1 MNMTCNAL
9 ESKTMKQEPSTMSGV
24 VVTKASPVVVRPLSP
39 ELELGTPPPPHDTVT
54 LSPFDRLVPPI
65 PATSLF
71 VFDRPIDEP
80 AETIRRGLS
89 RALAHYR
96 PFAGRL
102 DGAGGIIACTDD
114 GATFLAASA
123 SCPLREATA
132 AALQEM
138 DDLAVLYPGLLCR
151 DADPLLMVQVTEF
164 ACGGFVVGVTS
175 NHVVADG
182 AGMSQFLRAVA
193 DLARDGVAPPPSR
206 LLFPIRTW
214 DGGALCRSLPVP
226 VLAVPKWPATI
237 QQEPPPRLAR
247 LDVVVPYG
255 LIRHIKVGGFGTG
268 GEQCTALDAVMAVLW
283 RCRTR
288 AALSAA
294 ESPAPLKFVCN
305 MRTLAGAPAGMS
317 QFLRAVAELARD
329 GVALP
334 PPSPVRAWDGGSCRS
349 LPAPVLVVPKSP
361 ATIQHEPPPRL
372 ARLDV
377 VVPYGLIRH
386 IKAGGFGAGGEQCT
400 AQDAVMAVL
409 WRCRTRAALSAAGN
423 AAESPAPFK
432 FVVMATAGAVS
443 GGSIGDLVR
452 LIRRAKEKI
461 PDLLI
466 SGGGVVAAEDRAPAA
481 AKPVWYEAFSVT
493 DWRYLGLDAIDFG
506 GGAPARVLWHIK
518 RILEPGCV
526 VCPPRRAGAGGD
538 GGDGVD
544 VTSMFVKPEHA
555 DAFLGE
561 LARLAV
567 SAE

>member
-9 ESKTMKQEPSTMSGV
+9 ESKAMKQELSTMSGV
-24 VVTKASPVVVRPLSP
+24 VVTKASPVVVRPSP
-39 ELELGTPPPPHDTVT
+39 QLELGTPLPPHDTVA
-54 LSPFDRLVPPI
+54 LSPFDRLVPHI

-71 VFDRPIDEP
+71 VFDRPIHEP
-80 AETIRRGLS
+80 AETIRRALS

-96 PFAGRL
+96 PFAGYL

-114 GATFLAASA
+114 GATFVAASA

-182 AGMSQFLRAVA
+182 VGMSQFLRAVA
-193 DLARDGVAPPPSR
+193 D
-206 LLFPIRTW
+206 
-214 DGGALCRSLPVP
+214 
-226 VLAVPKWPATI
+226 
-237 QQEPPPRLAR
+237 
-247 LDVVVPYG
+247 
-255 LIRHIKVGGFGTG
+255 
-268 GEQCTALDAVMAVLW
+268 
-283 RCRTR
+283 
-288 AALSAA
+288 
-294 ESPAPLKFVCN
+294 
-305 MRTLAGAPAGMS
+305 
-317 QFLRAVAELARD
+317 LARD

-349 LPAPVLVVPKSP
+349 LPAPALNVPKSP
-361 ATIQHEPPPRL
+361 AAAEHEPPRL

-377 VVPYGLIRH
+377 VVPSSLIRQ

-400 AQDAVMAVL
+400 TLDAVMAVL
-409 WRCRTRAALSAAGN
+409 WYCRTRAALSPADDAD
-423 AAESPAPFK
+423 SPAPLK
-432 FVVMATAGAVS
+432 FVCNMRALAGAPAGYYGNCIRAQVVVATAGAVA
-443 GGSIGDLVR
+443 GRSIGDLVR

-461 PDLLI
+461 PDLL
-466 SGGGVVAAEDRAPAA
+466 SGGGGGAAADLAPAA
-481 AKPVWYEAFSVT
+481 TPIWYEAFSVT

-526 VCPPRRAGAGGD
+526 VCPPRRAGGG
-538 GGDGVD
+538 GGGGVD
-544 VTSMFVKPEHA
+544 VTSMFVKPEHS

-561 LARLAV
+561 LASLAASA

>member
-9 ESKTMKQEPSTMSGV
+9 ESKTIKQELSTMSGV
-24 VVTKASPVVVRPLSP
+24 VVTKASPVVVPP
-39 ELELGTPPPPHDTVT
+39 ELELGTMPPPPRDTVA
-54 LSPFDRLVPPI
+54 LSPFDKLVPPI

-71 VFDRPIDEP
+71 VFDRPIDQP
-80 AETIRRGLS
+80 AETIRRALS

-102 DGAGGIIACTDD
+102 DGAGGVIACTDD
-114 GATFLAASA
+114 GATFVAASA
-123 SCPLREATA
+123 SCPLCEATA
-132 AALQEM
+132 AALHEM
-138 DDLAVLYPGLLCR
+138 DDLAVLYLGLLCR

-226 VLAVPKWPATI
+226 VLAVPKSPATI

-305 MRTLAGAPAGMS
+305 MRTLAGAPAGY
-317 QFLRAVAELARD
+317 
-329 GVALP
+329 
-334 PPSPVRAWDGGSCRS
+334 
-349 LPAPVLVVPKSP
+349 
-361 ATIQHEPPPRL
+361 
-372 ARLDV
+372 
-377 VVPYGLIRH
+377 YGNCIRT
-386 IKAGGFGAGGEQCT
+386 Q
-400 AQDAVMAVL
+400 
-409 WRCRTRAALSAAGN
+409 
-423 AAESPAPFK
+423 
-432 FVVMATAGAVS
+432 VVMATAGAVS

-461 PDLLI
+461 PDLL
-466 SGGGVVAAEDRAPAA
+466 SGGGGGAAADPAPAA
-481 AKPVWYEAFSVT
+481 TPVWYEAFSVT

-526 VCPPRRAGAGGD
+526 VCPPRRAGGD

-544 VTSMFVKPEHA
+544 VTSMFVKAEHA

-561 LARLAV
+561 LASLAASA

>member
-24 VVTKASPVVVRPLSP
+24 VVTKASPVVVRPSSP
-39 ELELGTPPPPHDTVT
+39 ELELRTPPPPRDTVT
-54 LSPFDRLVPPI
+54 LSPFDRPVPPI

-80 AETIRRGLS
+80 AETIRRALS

-102 DGAGGIIACTDD
+102 DGAGGIACTDD
-114 GATFLAASA
+114 GATFVAASA
-123 SCPLREATA
+123 SCLLREATA

-182 AGMSQFLRAVA
+182 AGMSQFLRTVA
-193 DLARDGVAPPPSR
+193 D
-206 LLFPIRTW
+206 
-214 DGGALCRSLPVP
+214 
-226 VLAVPKWPATI
+226 
-237 QQEPPPRLAR
+237 
-247 LDVVVPYG
+247 
-255 LIRHIKVGGFGTG
+255 
-268 GEQCTALDAVMAVLW
+268 
-283 RCRTR
+283 
-288 AALSAA
+288 
-294 ESPAPLKFVCN
+294 
-305 MRTLAGAPAGMS
+305 
-317 QFLRAVAELARD
+317 LARD

-349 LPAPVLVVPKSP
+349 LPAPVLAVPKSP

-400 AQDAVMAVL
+400 ALDAVMAVL

-423 AAESPAPFK
+423 AAESPAPLK
-432 FVVMATAGAVS
+432 FVCNMRALAGAPAGYYGNCIRAQVVMATAGAVS

-461 PDLLI
+461 PDLLL
-466 SGGGVVAAEDRAPAA
+466 SGGGVVAAEDQAQAA

-538 GGDGVD
+538 GSDGVD